1 MFEIGVL
8 ISEFCNRSNLIIVGF
23 FLLKKIDIVFD
34 IIYEGVFF
42 IYLKNYKMVEKCFF
56 YVWGISMFVFL
67 FDGVFLKLGL
77 NIRRIFLRIMCIFLK
92 FGI

>member
-23 FLLKKIDIVFD
+23 FLLKKTDIVFD

-42 IYLKNYKMVEKCFF
+42 IYLK
-56 YVWGISMFVFL
+56 
-67 FDGVFLKLGL
+67 KL
-77 NIRRIFLRIMCIFLK
+77 
-92 FGI
+92 